1 MRGRSPTSRRCFSS
15 TRRSRLSSRL
25 RCATT
30 NEAALGYAF
39 DESTSP
45 PGFELIRVRAGQLA
59 PRGDPRPWQN
69 GEVTPIQ
76 RLARTFAAEPGNG
89 IEWYFPK
96 RLPLDVDGA
105 DQLRRNRITEFLGLR
120 PWHTAKVKL
129 PLYAFETDLTGGRVL
144 RGASRFIDASKI
156 KRATLVADHNTSHLD
171 PLTAAPDRNTFLK
184 TVLPFLRR
192 ALGKDCRHRSDH
204 RPASGCR

>member
-1 MRGRSPTSRRCFSS
+1 MLQQYPPIPPEFK
-15 TRRSRLSSRL
+15 
-25 RCATT
+25 APVPTT

-39 DESTSP
+39 DETTSP
-45 PGFELIRVRAGQLA
+45 EGFELIRVRAGRLA
-59 PRGDPRPWQN
+59 PSGNPRPWQN

-76 RLARTFAAEPGNG
+76 RLARTFATEPGNG

-105 DQLRRNRITEFLGLR
+105 DQLARNRITELLSLR
-120 PWHTAKVKL
+120 PWHTAKVNL

-144 RGASRFIDASKI
+144 RGATRFMDASKI

-184 TVLPFLRR
+184 TVAPFL
-192 ALGKDCRHRSDH
+192 KDVFN
-204 RPASGCR
+204 RP